1 MPARTHVIVGASLAG
16 ATAATTLRKE
26 GFDGRIVL
34 IGDETELPYER
45 PELSK
50 GYLTGTGTK
59 SLFVH
64 PDDAYVDA
72 DIDLRLGQK
81 VQRIEPEARRVVVD
95 GAAVP
100 YDRLL
105 LATGARPRRPT
116 GPGADLDGVLTLRTM
131 ADADAIRARALTATS
146 IVVVGGGW
154 IGSEVAASL
163 RSMDLP
169 VTLVMATPRPLE
181 TVLGPQV
188 GEIYRA
194 AHERHG
200 VRLVTGSMVAR
211 FDGDTSVA
219 GVRLEDGRRIP
230 ADLVVVGIGA
240 EPRTGLAIEA
250 GFAVDDGILVDDRLE
265 TSVAGVFAAGDV
277 ANAIHPTY
285 ERRLRLEHWDNARRQ
300 ARTAAANMLGART
313 RYARIPYFYSDQYEL
328 GMEYRG
334 FAPTWDEVVVR
345 GDPGSGEFLAF
356 WLRADRVAAA
366 MNVNVWDMGPALQ
379 ALVAA
384 AATVDRSQLA
394 DTARPLTELTRA
406 A

>member
-16 ATAATTLRKE
+16 ATAAASLRTE

-34 IGDETELPYER
+34 IGEEAVLPYER

-59 SLFVH
+59 SLLVQ
-64 PDDAYVDA
+64 PADAYTAA
-72 DIDLRLGQK
+72 DIDLRLGRA
-81 VQRIEPEARRVVVD
+81 VERLDLPARQVVID
-95 GAAVP
+95 GETVRF
-100 YDRLL
+100 DRLL
-105 LATGARPRRPT
+105 LATGARPRRLT
-116 GPGADLDGVLTLRTM
+116 GRGTDLDGVLTLRTM
-131 ADADAIRARALTATS
+131 ADADDIRARALEATS

-169 VTLVMATPRPLE
+169 VTLVMPNARPLE
-181 TVLGPQV
+181 AVLGPEI
-188 GEIYRA
+188 GEVYRA

-200 VRLVTGSMVAR
+200 VRLVTGSTVTG

-219 GVRLEDGRRIP
+219 GVRLDDGRRIA
-230 ADLVVVGIGA
+230 ADLVIVGIGA
-240 EPRTGLAIEA
+240 EPRTGLAVDA
-250 GFAVDDGILVDDRLE
+250 GIPVDDGILVDETLE
-265 TSVAGVFAAGDV
+265 TAVPGVFAAGDV
-277 ANAIHPTY
+277 ANALHPTY
-285 ERRLRLEHWDNARRQ
+285 ERRLRVEHWDNARRQ
-300 ARTAAANMLGART
+300 ARTAAANMLGAGT
-313 RYARIPYFYSDQYEL
+313 RYMRIPYFYSDQYEL

-345 GDPGSGEFLAF
+345 GDPGDGEFLAF
-356 WLRADRVAAA
+356 WLRAGRVAAA

-379 ALVAA
+379 DLVAST
-384 AATVDRSQLA
+384 ATFDPAQLA

>member
-16 ATAATTLRKE
+16 ATAAASLRTE

-34 IGDETELPYER
+34 IGEEAVLPYER

-59 SLFVH
+59 SLLVQ
-64 PDDAYVDA
+64 PAEAYTAA
-72 DIDLRLGQK
+72 DIDLRLGRA
-81 VQRIEPEARRVVVD
+81 VERLDLPARQVVID
-95 GAAVP
+95 GETVRF
-100 YDRLL
+100 DRLL
-105 LATGARPRRPT
+105 LATGARPRRLT
-116 GPGADLDGVLTLRTM
+116 GRGTDLDGVLTLRTM
-131 ADADAIRARALTATS
+131 ADADDIRARALAATS

-169 VTLVMATPRPLE
+169 VTLVMPNARPLE
-181 TVLGPQV
+181 AVLGPEI
-188 GEIYRA
+188 GEVYRA

-200 VRLVTGSMVAR
+200 VRLVTGSTVAG

-219 GVRLEDGRRIP
+219 GVRLDDRRRIA
-230 ADLVVVGIGA
+230 ADLVIVGIGA
-240 EPRTGLAIEA
+240 EPRTGLAVDA
-250 GFAVDDGILVDDRLE
+250 GIPVDDGILVDETLE
-265 TSVAGVFAAGDV
+265 TAVPGVFAAGDV
-277 ANAIHPTY
+277 ANALHPTY
-285 ERRLRLEHWDNARRQ
+285 ERRLRVEHWDNARRQ

-345 GDPGSGEFLAF
+345 GDPGDGEFLAF
-356 WLRADRVAAA
+356 WLRAGRVAAA

-379 ALVAA
+379 DLVGST
-384 AATVDRSQLA
+384 ATVDPAQLA

>member
-16 ATAATTLRKE
+16 ATAAASLRTE

-34 IGDETELPYER
+34 IGEEAVLPYER

-59 SLFVH
+59 SLLV
-64 PDDAYVDA
+64 PPAEAYTAA
-72 DIDLRLGQK
+72 DIDLRLGRA
-81 VQRIEPEARRVVVD
+81 VERLDLPARQVVVD
-95 GAAVP
+95 GETVRF
-100 YDRLL
+100 DRLR
-105 LATGARPRRPT
+105 LATGARPRRLT
-116 GPGADLDGVLTLRTM
+116 GRGTDLDGVRTLRTM
-131 ADADAIRARALTATS
+131 ADADDIRARALAATS

-169 VTLVMATPRPLE
+169 VTLVMPNARPLE
-181 TVLGPQV
+181 AVLGPEI
-188 GEIYRA
+188 GEVYRA

-200 VRLVTGSMVAR
+200 VRLVTGSTVTG
-211 FDGDTSVA
+211 FDGHTSVA
-219 GVRLEDGRRIP
+219 GVRLDDGRRIA
-230 ADLVVVGIGA
+230 ADLVIVGIGA
-240 EPRTGLAIEA
+240 EPRTGLAVDA
-250 GFAVDDGILVDDRLE
+250 GIPVDDGILVDETLE
-265 TSVAGVFAAGDV
+265 TAVPGVFAAGDV
-277 ANAIHPTY
+277 ANALHPTY
-285 ERRLRLEHWDNARRQ
+285 ERRLRVEHWDNARRQ

-345 GDPGSGEFLAF
+345 GDPGGGEFLAL
-356 WLRADRVAAA
+356 WLRAGRVAAA

-379 ALVAA
+379 DLVAST
-384 AATVDRSQLA
+384 ATVDPAQLA